1 MVEKRNF
8 QRIPFQCSCKVRCE
22 DLTWVGELLDISLRG
37 ALFSIPTATGLELG
51 ANCYLDI
58 VLGEGS
64 AQLLFESE
72 LVHIEGDHYGFLFLS
87 EDLETLT
94 HLRRLLEL
102 NMGGD
107 ETMRQELASWL
118 GGRT

>member
-1 MVEKRNF
+1 MEKRNF
-8 QRIPFQCSCKVRCE
+8 QRIPFQCNCQVRCGDRE
-22 DLTWVGELLDISLRG
+22 WVGDLLDISLRG
-37 ALFSIPTATGLELG
+37 ALFRISTATGLELG

-64 AQLLFESE
+64 AELQFESE
-72 LVHIEGDHYGFLFLS
+72 LVHLEGDHYGFLFLS
-87 EDLETLT
+87 EDLVTLT

-107 ETMRQELASWL
+107 ETMRQELATWL